1 MIFDK
6 CKILFTYVF
15 YVFIIRKTFSTKS
28 TIVKWSYVNCKA
40 FINDLNIMC
49 INFSEDL
56 NETNICHDWTIYNQ
70 SNIIYLPEECAN
82 KTYTIEEAT
91 NIFSNPIQK
100 NFNITITSNYII
112 PKKYTS
118 NANKYKNVNNCIKFY
133 TRIVKECSIEENY
146 ENCKRVKKKLN
157 ITEFCI
163 NIILE
168 IIETFQDRVKSLI
181 NKSEAELLQED
192 SILMPKSISKEKKEV
207 RISKN
212 LEPLNDK
219 NLNIFN
225 QNEPKK
231 DCVEYG
237 LKSISEDI
245 LICLKYE

>member
-1 MIFDK
+1 M
-6 CKILFTYVF
+6 
-15 YVFIIRKTFSTKS
+15 
-28 TIVKWSYVNCKA
+28 
-40 FINDLNIMC
+40 
-49 INFSEDL
+49 
-56 NETNICHDWTIYNQ
+56 
-70 SNIIYLPEECAN
+70 
-82 KTYTIEEAT
+82 
-91 NIFSNPIQK
+91 
-100 NFNITITSNYII
+100 
-112 PKKYTS
+112 
-118 NANKYKNVNNCIKFY
+118 
-133 TRIVKECSIEENY
+133 
-146 ENCKRVKKKLN
+146 
-157 ITEFCI
+157 
-163 NIILE
+163 E